1 MVFINSDGKF
11 NENTYLI
18 DAELYRMKGNLAIY
32 IIENENMR
40 VMIDTPSDL
49 MVRRFVKKIKE
60 FGLYP
65 IHKIIL
71 THSHFDHVQGVGKL
85 KKLMQET
92 KIEVLAS
99 ERAIDN
105 LKNPDKLNKDFGYN
119 VNPIDNV
126 TPLKEGDVI
135 DVNGLKL
142 EIMNFFGHTQDSI
155 AILDRKNKN
164 LFVGDAIIDRF
175 DPETAIPEFV
185 PPDFIESEILKTFE
199 KLRSLK
205 SELNS
210 VCLAHFGVWKDD
222 DFFGTLNKMEAF
234 HFDTKE
240 SILKWYNE
248 NPSLK
253 YITLKY
259 HEKFTPDSKVH
270 TKDNIRGLELLI
282 ALLIKGLKATGDIK

>member
-1 MVFINSDGKF
+1 
-11 NENTYLI
+11 
-18 DAELYRMKGNLAIY
+18 
-32 IIENENMR
+32 
-40 VMIDTPSDL
+40 
-49 MVRRFVKKIKE
+49 
-60 FGLYP
+60 
-65 IHKIIL
+65 
-71 THSHFDHVQGVGKL
+71 
-85 KKLMQET
+85 
-92 KIEVLAS
+92 
-99 ERAIDN
+99 

-126 TPLKEGDVI
+126 TPLKEGDII

-155 AILDRKNKN
+155 AILERKNKN
-164 LFVGDAIIDRF
+164 IFVGDAIIDRF

-205 SELNS
+205 SEFNS
-210 VCLAHFGVWKDD
+210 VCLANFGVWKDD
-222 DFFGTLNKMEAF
+222 DFFETLNKMEVF

>member
-1 MVFINSDGKF
+1 
-11 NENTYLI
+11 
-18 DAELYRMKGNLAIY
+18 
-32 IIENENMR
+32 
-40 VMIDTPSDL
+40 
-49 MVRRFVKKIKE
+49 
-60 FGLYP
+60 LYP
-65 IHKIIL
+65 VHKIIL

-119 VNPIDNV
+119 VNPIDDV
-126 TPLKEGDVI
+126 TPLKEGDII

-185 PPDFIESEILKTFE
+185 PPDFIESEILKTFD

-222 DFFGTLNKMEAF
+222 DFFRTINKMEDL
-234 HFDTKE
+234 HFKTKNAMIE
-240 SILKWYNE
+240 WYNE
-248 NPSLK
+248 NPDIG
-253 YITLKY
+253 YITSKY
-259 HEKFTPDSKVH
+259 HETFTPNSTIH
-270 TKDNIRGLELLI
+270 TKENILGLELVISWLI
-282 ALLIKGLKATGDIK
+282 NGLKISGFIK